1 MSLVNIIII
10 LGIAQGFFFGIILLT
25 IKRGNRRANQ
35 VMGLLL
41 ILFAYSITPMIFI
54 KTGFY
59 FTYPHLFKTAHP
71 LLFLFGPLFLLYTKI
86 LTDQDFHFKWI
97 YLLHLTPFVLFVIYL
112 IPVYTLSADNKIKFI
127 QNTLGGSFKFE
138 RIITPIQIIHLFIY
152 MYVVNRVVARH
163 TQNIKRSFSS
173 IEKINLDWLKNGVWG
188 FASVFAIMAI
198 LILIQLLF
206 YPVIANHGGEILAII
221 VALVIYYIGYKGL
234 YQPEIFTGTDESEPV
249 VKYEKSTLDNEK
261 ATEYKEKLLTF
272 MTSEKPYLDS
282 LLTIKDLGQ
291 KITIPSYHLSQIINE
306 NFRQNFFDFINSY
319 RIEEAKRQLHDPKNN
334 HISIQGIAFEVG
346 FNSKSAFNNAFKK
359 YTDMTPSE
367 FRSNKK

>member
-1 MSLVNIIII
+1 
-10 LGIAQGFFFGIILLT
+10 
-25 IKRGNRRANQ
+25 
-35 VMGLLL
+35 
-41 ILFAYSITPMIFI
+41 
-54 KTGFY
+54 
-59 FTYPHLFKTAHP
+59 
-71 LLFLFGPLFLLYTKI
+71 
-86 LTDQDFHFKWI
+86 
-97 YLLHLTPFVLFVIYL
+97 
-112 IPVYTLSADNKIKFI
+112 
-127 QNTLGGSFKFE
+127 
-138 RIITPIQIIHLFIY
+138 
-152 MYVVNRVVARH
+152 
-163 TQNIKRSFSS
+163 
-173 IEKINLDWLKNGVWG
+173 
-188 FASVFAIMAI
+188 MAI